1 MAKVKLIRK
10 NFTDFISQNMD
21 KIGVEGMF
29 MNALMGGKAKEMIQD
44 LPDEQIIRIDT
55 NHVVAVG
62 QLTKMKET
70 GDVVFQLFFD
80 CNHPKMQ
87 NIWIKGDDKIYA
99 DFLRVWA
106 EEKIVLT
113 EGEYVVAPDGYAISK
128 EDGKKIVVYPRKDF
142 V

>member
-21 KIGVEGMF
+21 KMGVEGLLMDAF
-29 MNALMGGKAKEMIQD
+29 MGGKAKEMIQD

-62 QLTKMKET
+62 QLTKLKET

-80 CNHPKMQ
+80 CNDPKMQ
-87 NIWIKGDDKIYA
+87 NMWIKGDEKTYA

-106 EEKIVLT
+106 EEKVVLT
-113 EGEYVVAPDGYAISK
+113 EGEYIVEPYCYAISD
-128 EDGKKIVVYPRKDF
+128 EYRKKIVVYPRQDF